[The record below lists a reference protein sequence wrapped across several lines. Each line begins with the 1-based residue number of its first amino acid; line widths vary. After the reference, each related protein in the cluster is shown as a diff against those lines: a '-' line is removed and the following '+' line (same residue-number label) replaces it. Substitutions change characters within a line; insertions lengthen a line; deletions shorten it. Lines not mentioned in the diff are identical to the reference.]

1 MTPASHAGGPEFDPR
16 FAYFHTSGRIA
27 QMVEHGSNK
36 PRVGGSSPSVTT
48 FCPTQRF
55 YGVMVSTLDFE
66 SSDPG
71 SNPGRTSILPAGHP
85 GPVRRCTAFAEG
97 TASHTPPWLSWQSA
111 RLLTDRSLVRAQV
124 EAPFCRSRPLA
135 KSLCPAMRQT
145 ITPARSPD
153 PLGRP
158 GPPIFSFSSLDLFR
172 VV

>member
-71 SNPGRTSILPAGHP
+71 SNPGRTSILTAAGRRP
-85 GPVRRCTAFAEG
+85 FRRCTAFAGG

-124 EAPFCRSRPLA
+124 EAPFLIRSPLF
-135 KSLCPAMRQT
+135 SFPVGRRGP
-145 ITPARSPD
+145 ITPARPPKS
-153 PLGRP
+153 LVRP
-158 GPPIFSFSSLDLFR
+158 TRRLFSFSSLDLFR

>member
-71 SNPGRTSILPAGHP
+71 SNPGRTSILPAG
-85 GPVRRCTAFAEG
+85 RRGRLGRRTTFAG
-97 TASHTPPWLSWQSA
+97 CTASHTPPWLSWQSA

-135 KSLCPAMRQT
+135 KSRLPRHAPNHNAR
-145 ITPARSPD
+145 PLARSVGSP
-153 PLGRP
+153 RP
-158 GPPIFSFSSLDLFR
+158 THLQFFIS
-172 VV
+172 